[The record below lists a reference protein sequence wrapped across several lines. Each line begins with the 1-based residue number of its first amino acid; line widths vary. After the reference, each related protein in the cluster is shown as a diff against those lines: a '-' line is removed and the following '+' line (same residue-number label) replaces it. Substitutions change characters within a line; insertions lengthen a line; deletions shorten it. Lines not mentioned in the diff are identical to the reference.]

1 MKMRRQ
7 SASLDDLSVK
17 EIMDRW
23 PETASAFIAR
33 RMHCVG
39 CPIGPFH
46 MLTDAA
52 GEHRLDAVA
61 LAVDVE
67 TGIKASREPGRR
79 R

>member
-1 MKMRRQ
+1 MDHRPG
-7 SASLDDLSVK
+7 LEDLSVK

-23 PETASAFIAR
+23 PQTASAFIAR

-46 MLTDAA
+46 TIADAA
-52 GEHRLDAVA
+52 AEHQLDASELLEVIQR
-61 LAVDVE
+61 DV
-67 TGIKASREPGRR
+67 KASQAPGRR

>member
-1 MKMRRQ
+1 MRQRFG
-7 SASLDDLSVK
+7 LEDLSVK

-23 PETASAFIAR
+23 PETASAFISR

-46 MLTDAA
+46 TLADAA
-52 GEHRLDAVA
+52 AEHRLDELA
-61 LAVDVE
+61 LEATIE
-67 TGIKASREPGRR
+67 GMIRAGPEPSRR

>member
-1 MKMRRQ
+1 MGHRTG
-7 SASLDDLSVK
+7 LEDLSVK

-23 PETASAFIAR
+23 PQTASAFIAR

-46 MLTDAA
+46 TLADAA
-52 GEHRLDAVA
+52 AEHHLDDRDLLDAIQR
-61 LAVDVE
+61 D
-67 TGIKASREPGRR
+67 IKAGQAPGRR

>member
-1 MKMRRQ
+1 MRQRFG
-7 SASLDDLSVK
+7 LEDLSVK

-46 MLTDAA
+46 TLADAA
-52 GEHRLDAVA
+52 AEHQCDEDALEA
-61 LAVDVE
+61 AIE
-67 TGIKASREPGRR
+67 SQIRAGRAPSHR

>member
-1 MKMRRQ
+1 MRHRIK
-7 SASLDDLSVK
+7 LDDLSVK

-23 PETASAFIAR
+23 PQTAGTFIAH

-46 MLTDAA
+46 TLSDAA
-52 GEHRLDAVA
+52 EEHRLD
-61 LAVDVE
+61 VDE
-67 TGIKASREPGRR
+67 LTEAITREITANQGRDHR

>member
-1 MKMRRQ
+1 MRQR
-7 SASLDDLSVK
+7 SGLEDLSVK

-23 PETASAFIAR
+23 PETASAFISR

-46 MLTDAA
+46 TLADAA
-52 GEHRLDAVA
+52 AEHRLDAEEFEA
-61 LAVDVE
+61 AIE
-67 TGIKASREPGRR
+67 SEIRAGPAPSRR